1 MIIIDNVGT
10 YFFYG
15 HIKNPEADSTYGM
28 NTYPNTF
35 INDIIYTMTGHG
47 KPNPYGLMTK
57 LININNNQPLMKIF
71 FIWLEGEDSSS

>member
-1 MIIIDNVGT
+1 
-10 YFFYG
+10 
-15 HIKNPEADSTYGM
+15 M

-47 KPNPYGLMTK
+47 KPNPYGLMTN